1 MEDWK
6 SYLENTEVIVHA
18 GGLSERWYPVT
29 QGKIP
34 KVLTK
39 IGSNPRPIIDW
50 TILPYVKSGI
60 KKFFITLW
68 HDPEKIV
75 QHCNEI
81 SRNTGIEFVF
91 LKEGEKRMGRAGVV
105 KHYLEKGVLD
115 VNKHKINVGGADIVN
130 LDLEKFVKFHLEGV
144 SQGFS
149 VTLVGSSSGQS
160 QFDKIIFDSTTNR
173 VIRMDIE
180 RAINLS
186 EDENANTGTV
196 YFDAK
201 INDAFLKIT
210 DGQLPIDW
218 ENMGNE
224 ILNSARCF
232 TTAKLFDSWIPL
244 KTPYDYKK
252 ARNIDFEK
260 WFGVDSV
267 GKYLGEYNST
277 SL

>member
-1 MEDWK
+1 MIESGWK
-6 SYLENTEVIVHA
+6 SYLANTEIIVHA

-34 KVLTK
+34 KVMTE
-39 IGSNPRPIIDW
+39 IGSKPRPMIDW

-68 HDPEKIV
+68 HQPDQIM

-81 SRNTGIEFVF
+81 SEKTGIEFVF
-91 LKEGEKRMGRAGVV
+91 LQEEERRMGRAGVV

-115 VNKHKINVGGADIVN
+115 INKHKINVGGSDIVN
-130 LDLEKFVKFHLEGV
+130 LNLENFVKFHLEGLPK
-144 SQGFS
+144 GFL

-160 QFDKIIFDSTTNR
+160 QFDKIIFDPVTNR
-173 VIRMDIE
+173 VIRMDVE
-180 RAINLS
+180 RDIPLS
-186 EDENANTGTV
+186 EGEHANTGTA

-201 INDAFLKIT
+201 LSHVFLKI
-210 DGQLPIDW
+210 DENQLPIDW

-224 ILNSARCF
+224 IFSTARCF
-232 TTAKLFDSWIPL
+232 GGMRLFDSWIPL

-252 ARNIDFEK
+252 AKDLDFEK
-260 WFGVDSV
+260 WFGIDSV
-267 GKYLGEYNST
+267 EDYLGSY
-277 SL
+277 